1 MRYIF
6 FSLVQVCKCSVQ
18 YDIKNETVVLSLVDK
33 IKLIKPLDKGK
44 PVKQLAEKL
53 IKTSTVLD

>member
-1 MRYIF
+1 MKR
-6 FSLVQVCKCSVQ
+6 
-18 YDIKNETVVLSLVDK
+18 VVLSLVDK

-44 PVKQLAEKL
+44 PVQQLAEKL